1 MALVDS
7 SGRAVRSGTTGR
19 AINSGSSRGNN
30 NNNNNG
36 GNGRAANRA
45 RSSANLAAAKAASK
59 ASAVETQRRNQDG
72 QSQIKAAEAQALAQ
86 QQAVQQAAA
95 NRKMQEQIAAAE
107 KQAQAQALAQ
117 QKAAQQQQQNQQG
130 IAAYKAMM
138 EGPVVAGNP
147 NVVGNTYANAP
158 TQFTEGRSGTSYY
171 PANAP
176 DTVFRGLMGNLTG
189 SGLLS
194 GAADMVGEDNPVG
207 GFLKAYSEFDPL
219 GDFAQQTV
227 YGMNDVAKQEY
238 MRQEASNP
246 NWPTMSEKEKV
257 QLARKPQMDNQLPH
271 AFINDGISNTANEA
285 QLNAMRPFIKDSNM
299 SEAQFNRLP
308 IEMRRQLT
316 KDVNPNNLII
326 GSANQGDN
334 NPFIPPVEEV
344 APESYT
350 SYMADYSPMFS
361 FAGKSG
367 LSSFA
372 EGGEVESQGVGRLF
386 EDMNR
391 AAPMDPILEH
401 HYKNLAQGKAVQ
413 NENGTVSTVYTSQV
427 DVDGIPTLIPTVW
440 DGQILSDEAATQRSI
455 ATGIQWPTAS
465 THEELREYDNKL
477 HENMQNMPA
486 EAAQMMLMQQ

>member
-1 MALVDS
+1 MPDLFSNNRSNANRGGS
-7 SGRAVRSGTTGR
+7 TSGPK
-19 AINSGSSRGNN
+19 SRGGRQRQQRQQNNNNNN

-36 GNGRAANRA
+36 GDGRAANRA
-45 RSSANLAAAKAASK
+45 RSAANLAAAKEAA
-59 ASAVETQRRNQDG
+59 ARNAAALETQRRNQDM
-72 QSQIKAAEAQALAQ
+72 QSQIKAAEAAQA
-86 QQAVQQAAA
+86 
-95 NRKMQEQIAAAE
+95 
-107 KQAQAQALAQ
+107 QAQAQALAQ
-117 QKAAQQQQQNQQG
+117 QKAEQQQQQNQQG

-176 DTVFRGLMGNLTG
+176 DTMFRGLMGNITG
-189 SGLLS
+189 GGLLS

-246 NWPTMSEKEKV
+246 DWPMMSEKERV

-271 AFINDGISNTANEA
+271 AFINDGISNTANDA

-299 SEAQFNRLP
+299 SEAQFNSLP
-308 IEMRRQLT
+308 IEMKRQLT

-334 NPFIPPVEEV
+334 NPFIPPVEEEV
-344 APESYT
+344 IPESYT

-372 EGGEVESQGVGRLF
+372 EGGVVKSQGIGRLF
-386 EDMNR
+386 EDINR
-391 AAPMDPILEH
+391 
-401 HYKNLAQGKAVQ
+401 
-413 NENGTVSTVYTSQV
+413 
-427 DVDGIPTLIPTVW
+427 
-440 DGQILSDEAATQRSI
+440 
-455 ATGIQWPTAS
+455 
-465 THEELREYDNKL
+465 
-477 HENMQNMPA
+477 
-486 EAAQMMLMQQ
+486 

>member
-176 DTVFRGLMGNLTG
+176 DTMFRGLMGNLTG

-238 MRQEASNP
+238 IRQEASNP

-299 SEAQFNRLP
+299 SEAQFNSLP

-334 NPFIPPVEEV
+334 PYIPPVEEV

-372 EGGEVESQGVGRLF
+372 EGGVVKSQGIGRLF
-386 EDMNR
+386 EDINR
-391 AAPMDPILEH
+391 
-401 HYKNLAQGKAVQ
+401 
-413 NENGTVSTVYTSQV
+413 
-427 DVDGIPTLIPTVW
+427 
-440 DGQILSDEAATQRSI
+440 
-455 ATGIQWPTAS
+455 
-465 THEELREYDNKL
+465 
-477 HENMQNMPA
+477 
-486 EAAQMMLMQQ
+486 

>member
-7 SGRAVRSGTTGR
+7 SGRAIRSGTTGR
-19 AINSGSSRGNN
+19 AIGSGSSS
-30 NNNNNG
+30 G
-36 GNGRAANRA
+36 GDGRAANRA
-45 RSSANLAAAKAASK
+45 RSSANLAAAKAAAARNAAAAQAPATYSREN
-59 ASAVETQRRNQDG
+59 SAQKLAEYNARR
-72 QSQIKAAEAQALAQ
+72 EAQERADKVASMQAL
-86 QQAVQQAAA
+86 
-95 NRKMQEQIAAAE
+95 
-107 KQAQAQALAQ
+107 AQAQALAQ

-171 PANAP
+171 PENAP
-176 DTVFRGLMGNLTG
+176 DTMFRGLMGNLTG
-189 SGLLS
+189 GGLLS

-246 NWPTMSEKEKV
+246 DWPMMSEKERV

-271 AFINDGISNTANEA
+271 AFINDGISNTANDA

-299 SEAQFNRLP
+299 SEAQFNSLP

-372 EGGEVESQGVGRLF
+372 EGGVVKSQGIGRLF
-386 EDMNR
+386 EDINR
-391 AAPMDPILEH
+391 
-401 HYKNLAQGKAVQ
+401 
-413 NENGTVSTVYTSQV
+413 
-427 DVDGIPTLIPTVW
+427 
-440 DGQILSDEAATQRSI
+440 
-455 ATGIQWPTAS
+455 
-465 THEELREYDNKL
+465 
-477 HENMQNMPA
+477 
-486 EAAQMMLMQQ
+486 

>member
-7 SGRAVRSGTTGR
+7 SGRAIRSGTTGR
-19 AINSGSSRGNN
+19 AIGSGSSS
-30 NNNNNG
+30 G
-36 GNGRAANRA
+36 GDGRAANRA
-45 RSSANLAAAKAASK
+45 RSSANLAAAKAA
-59 ASAVETQRRNQDG
+59 AARNAAARNAAALETQRRNQDG
-72 QSQIKAAEAQALAQ
+72 QSQIKAAEAAQAQ
-86 QQAVQQAAA
+86 Q
-95 NRKMQEQIAAAE
+95 
-107 KQAQAQALAQ
+107 QAQAQALAQ

-171 PANAP
+171 PENAP
-176 DTVFRGLMGNLTG
+176 DTMFRGLMGNLTG
-189 SGLLS
+189 GGLLS

-246 NWPTMSEKEKV
+246 DWPMMSEKERV

-271 AFINDGISNTANEA
+271 AFINDGISNTANDA
-285 QLNAMRPFIKDSNM
+285 QLNAMRPENL
-299 SEAQFNRLP
+299 SEAQFLSLP
-308 IEMRRQLT
+308 IQMKRALT
-316 KDVNPNNLII
+316 LS
-326 GSANQGDN
+326 GQGGGNQGNN

-361 FAGKSG
+361 FAGKSA

-372 EGGEVESQGVGRLF
+372 KGGEVESQGVGRLF

-391 AAPMDPILEH
+391 PAPMDPILEH

-413 NENGTVSTVYTSQV
+413 HEDGTVSTVYTIQE
-427 DVDGIPTLIPTVW
+427 DIDGVPTLIPTVW
-440 DGQILSDEAATQRSI
+440 DGQILSNDAAIQRAI
-455 ATGIQWPTAS
+455 ASGKNWPTAS
-465 THEELREYDNKL
+465 THDELIEYDIKL

-486 EAAQMMLMQQ
+486 EAAQMMLMQR

>member
-7 SGRAVRSGTTGR
+7 SGRAVRSGSGR
-19 AINSGSSRGNN
+19 AIGSGSSSGNN
-30 NNNNNG
+30 NSSG
-36 GNGRAANRA
+36 DGRAANRA
-45 RSSANLAAAKAASK
+45 RSAANLAAAKEAA
-59 ASAVETQRRNQDG
+59 ARNAAALETQRRNQDM
-72 QSQIKAAEAQALAQ
+72 QSQIKAAEAAQA
-86 QQAVQQAAA
+86 QA
-95 NRKMQEQIAAAE
+95 K
-107 KQAQAQALAQ
+107 AQAQALAQ

-176 DTVFRGLMGNLTG
+176 DTMFRGLMGNLTG
-189 SGLLS
+189 GGLLS

-246 NWPTMSEKEKV
+246 DWPMMSEKERV

-271 AFINDGISNTANEA
+271 AFINDGISNTANDA

-299 SEAQFNRLP
+299 SEAQFNSLP
-308 IEMRRQLT
+308 IEMKRQLT

-372 EGGEVESQGVGRLF
+372 EGGVVKSQGIGRLF
-386 EDMNR
+386 EDINR
-391 AAPMDPILEH
+391 
-401 HYKNLAQGKAVQ
+401 
-413 NENGTVSTVYTSQV
+413 
-427 DVDGIPTLIPTVW
+427 
-440 DGQILSDEAATQRSI
+440 
-455 ATGIQWPTAS
+455 
-465 THEELREYDNKL
+465 
-477 HENMQNMPA
+477 
-486 EAAQMMLMQQ
+486 

>member
-1 MALVDS
+1 MALIDS
-7 SGRAVRSGTTGR
+7 SGRAIRSGTTGR
-19 AINSGSSRGNN
+19 AIGSGTSRGNN
-30 NNNNNG
+30 NNSG
-36 GNGRAANRA
+36 GDGRAANRA
-45 RSSANLAAAKAASK
+45 RSSANLAAAKAA
-59 ASAVETQRRNQDG
+59 AARNAAALETQRRNQDG
-72 QSQIKAAEAQALAQ
+72 QSQIKAAEAAQAQ
-86 QQAVQQAAA
+86 Q
-95 NRKMQEQIAAAE
+95 
-107 KQAQAQALAQ
+107 QAQAQALAQ

-138 EGPVVAGNP
+138 EGPVVAGDP

-171 PANAP
+171 PENAP
-176 DTVFRGLMGNLTG
+176 DTMFRGLMGNITG
-189 SGLLS
+189 GNVLS
-194 GAADMVGEDNPVG
+194 NAAKMVGEDNILG
-207 GFLKAYSEFDPL
+207 NFLKDYSEFDPL

-246 NWPTMSEKEKV
+246 NWPMMSEKERV

-271 AFINDGISNTANEA
+271 AFINDGISNTANDA
-285 QLNAMRPFIKDSNM
+285 QLNAMRPENL
-299 SEAQFNRLP
+299 SEAQFLSLP
-308 IEMRRQLT
+308 IQMKRALT
-316 KDVNPNNLII
+316 LS
-326 GSANQGDN
+326 GQGGGNQGNN

-361 FAGKSG
+361 FAGKSA

-372 EGGEVESQGVGRLF
+372 KGGEVESQGVGRLF

-391 AAPMDPILEH
+391 PAPMDPILEH

-413 NENGTVSTVYTSQV
+413 HEDGTVSTVYTIQE
-427 DVDGIPTLIPTVW
+427 DIDGVPTLIPTVW
-440 DGQILSDEAATQRSI
+440 DGQILSNDAAIQRAI
-455 ATGIQWPTAS
+455 ASGKNWPTAS
-465 THEELREYDNKL
+465 THDELIEYDIKL

-486 EAAQMMLMQQ
+486 EAAQMMLMQR

>member
-7 SGRAVRSGTTGR
+7 SGRAVRSGSGR
-19 AINSGSSRGNN
+19 AVGSGTSSGNNSGGGGGGGGAARAARAQEVKRLQAAKKSREQMLNTITF
-30 NNNNNG
+30 G
-36 GNGRAANRA
+36 GNSPVPPEKQIYDKVAA
-45 RSSANLAAAKAASK
+45 
-59 ASAVETQRRNQDG
+59 QQ
-72 QSQIKAAEAQALAQ
+72 AQA
-86 QQAVQQAAA
+86 QAVAQATA

-107 KQAQAQALAQ
+107 KQQQA
-117 QKAAQQQQQNQQG
+117 QQG

-176 DTVFRGLMGNLTG
+176 DTMFRGLMGNITG
-189 SGLLS
+189 GGMLR
-194 GAADMVGEDNPVG
+194 GAADMVGEDNIVG

-219 GDFAQQTV
+219 GDLAQQTV
-227 YGMNDVAKQEY
+227 YGMNDIARDEY
-238 MRQEASNP
+238 VRQEASNP
-246 NWPTMSEKEKV
+246 NWPMMSEKERV
-257 QLARKPQMDNQLPH
+257 QLARKPQTDKQAILDKERRDFLYRNGGGGEEFNGMRYSTDDNR
-271 AFINDGISNTANEA
+271 IYGNESRRDISSGESLDKNY
-285 QLNAMRPFIKDSNM
+285 
-299 SEAQFNRLP
+299 
-308 IEMRRQLT
+308 
-316 KDVNPNNLII
+316 
-326 GSANQGDN
+326 
-334 NPFIPPVEEV
+334 NPFILPVEEEV
-344 APESYT
+344 IPESYT

-391 AAPMDPILEH
+391 PAPMDPILEH

-427 DVDGIPTLIPTVW
+427 DIDGIPTLIPTVW
-440 DGQILSDEAATQRSI
+440 DGQILSDEAATQRALAS
-455 ATGIQWPTAS
+455 GKNWPTAP
-465 THEELREYDNKL
+465 THPELREYDIKL

-486 EAAQMMLMQQ
+486 EAAQMMLMQR

>member
-7 SGRAVRSGTTGR
+7 SGRAIRSGTTGR
-19 AINSGSSRGNN
+19 AIGSGSSS
-30 NNNNNG
+30 G
-36 GNGRAANRA
+36 GDGRAANRA

-59 ASAVETQRRNQDG
+59 AAAVETQRRNQDG

-107 KQAQAQALAQ
+107 KQQQA
-117 QKAAQQQQQNQQG
+117 QQG

-158 TQFTEGRSGTSYY
+158 TQFTQGRSGTSYY
-171 PANAP
+171 PENAP
-176 DTVFRGLMGNLTG
+176 DTMFRGLMGNLTG
-189 SGLLS
+189 GGLLS

-219 GDFAQQTV
+219 GDLAQQTV
-227 YGMNDVAKQEY
+227 YGMNDIARDEY
-238 MRQEASNP
+238 VRQEASNP
-246 NWPTMSEKEKV
+246 NWPMMSEKERV
-257 QLARKPQMDNQLPH
+257 QLARKPQTDKQAILDKERRDFLYRNGGGGEEFNGMRYSTDDNR
-271 AFINDGISNTANEA
+271 IYGNESRRDISSGESLDKNY
-285 QLNAMRPFIKDSNM
+285 
-299 SEAQFNRLP
+299 
-308 IEMRRQLT
+308 
-316 KDVNPNNLII
+316 
-326 GSANQGDN
+326 
-334 NPFIPPVEEV
+334 NPFILPVEEEV
-344 APESYT
+344 IPESYT

-391 AAPMDPILEH
+391 PAPMDPILEH

-427 DVDGIPTLIPTVW
+427 DIDGIPTLIPTVW
-440 DGQILSDEAATQRSI
+440 DGQILSDEAATQRALAS
-455 ATGIQWPTAS
+455 GKNWPTAP
-465 THEELREYDNKL
+465 THPELREYDIKL

-486 EAAQMMLMQQ
+486 EAAQMMLMQR

>member
-7 SGRAVRSGTTGR
+7 SGRAIRSGTTGR
-19 AINSGSSRGNN
+19 AIGSGSSS
-30 NNNNNG
+30 G
-36 GNGRAANRA
+36 GDGRAANRA

-59 ASAVETQRRNQDG
+59 AAAVETQRRNQDG

-107 KQAQAQALAQ
+107 KQQQA
-117 QKAAQQQQQNQQG
+117 QQG

-176 DTVFRGLMGNLTG
+176 DTMFRGLMGNLTG
-189 SGLLS
+189 GGLLS

-246 NWPTMSEKEKV
+246 DWPMMSEKERV

-271 AFINDGISNTANEA
+271 AFINDGISNTANDA

-299 SEAQFNRLP
+299 SEAQFNSLP
-308 IEMRRQLT
+308 IEMKRQLT

-334 NPFIPPVEEV
+334 NPFIPPVEEEV
-344 APESYT
+344 IPESYT

-372 EGGEVESQGVGRLF
+372 EGGVVKSQGIGRLF
-386 EDMNR
+386 EDINR
-391 AAPMDPILEH
+391 
-401 HYKNLAQGKAVQ
+401 
-413 NENGTVSTVYTSQV
+413 
-427 DVDGIPTLIPTVW
+427 
-440 DGQILSDEAATQRSI
+440 
-455 ATGIQWPTAS
+455 
-465 THEELREYDNKL
+465 
-477 HENMQNMPA
+477 
-486 EAAQMMLMQQ
+486 

>member
-7 SGRAVRSGTTGR
+7 SGKAIRSGTTGR
-19 AINSGSSRGNN
+19 AIGSGSSS
-30 NNNNNG
+30 G
-36 GNGRAANRA
+36 GDGRAANRA

-59 ASAVETQRRNQDG
+59 AAAVETQRRNQDG

-107 KQAQAQALAQ
+107 KQQQA
-117 QKAAQQQQQNQQG
+117 QQG

-138 EGPVVAGNP
+138 EAPAVATTP
-147 NVVGNTYANAP
+147 TAP
-158 TQFTEGRSGTSYY
+158 TQFTQGRSGTSYY
-171 PANAP
+171 PENAP
-176 DTVFRGLMGNLTG
+176 DTMFRGLMGNLTG
-189 SGLLS
+189 GGLLS

-246 NWPTMSEKEKV
+246 DWPMMSEKERV

-271 AFINDGISNTANEA
+271 AFINDGISNTANDA

-299 SEAQFNRLP
+299 SEAQFNSLP
-308 IEMRRQLT
+308 IEMKRQLT
-316 KDVNPNNLII
+316 KDFNTNNLTM

-334 NPFIPPVEEV
+334 NPFIPPVEEEV
-344 APESYT
+344 IPESYT

-372 EGGEVESQGVGRLF
+372 EGGVVKSQGIGRLF
-386 EDMNR
+386 EDINR
-391 AAPMDPILEH
+391 
-401 HYKNLAQGKAVQ
+401 
-413 NENGTVSTVYTSQV
+413 
-427 DVDGIPTLIPTVW
+427 
-440 DGQILSDEAATQRSI
+440 
-455 ATGIQWPTAS
+455 
-465 THEELREYDNKL
+465 
-477 HENMQNMPA
+477 
-486 EAAQMMLMQQ
+486 